1 MFEIV
6 DGRSEGH
13 KAPHHTMII
22 SYKKLFKLLIDR
34 NLYIND
40 LAELAHISPATLS
53 KMKKDGA
60 NISSNVLVK
69 ICLALDCAMDDITEF
84 VPKRNEGK
92 NMYEIVDE
100 KDLKR
105 FAVITF
111 EDTIFWDS
119 DDVLECQR
127 IFKTWEGEMKGI
139 YDYERSMYL
148 DEADII
154 DLVSCQIH
162 SED

>member
-1 MFEIV
+1 MRKVIAKTFIRNFFQNGHNLFAIV
-6 DGRSEGH
+6 CEEDNRIFYVQLGH
-13 KAPHHTMII
+13 FTRK
-22 SYKKLFKLLIDR
+22 YKRKE
-34 NLYIND
+34 ND
-40 LAELAHISPATLS
+40 L
-53 KMKKDGA
+53 KMYKEYLKKA
-60 NISSNVLVK
+60 KVHRMTK
-69 ICLALDCAMDDITEF
+69 E
-84 VPKRNEGK
+84 KK
-92 NMYEIVDE
+92 MYEIVDE

-139 YDYERSMYL
+139 YDYERCMYL
-148 DEADII
+148 DEVDII
-154 DLVSCQIH
+154 DLVGCQLH

>member
-1 MFEIV
+1 MRKVIAETFIRNFFQNGHNLFAIV
-6 DGRSEGH
+6 CEDTDCFHVQLGH
-13 KAPHHTMII
+13 FSKKFKRKETALKMYKEYQEKA
-22 SYKKLFKLLIDR
+22 K
-34 NLYIND
+34 
-40 LAELAHISPATLS
+40 AHRTT
-53 KMKKDGA
+53 K
-60 NISSNVLVK
+60 
-69 ICLALDCAMDDITEF
+69 E
-84 VPKRNEGK
+84 K

-119 DDVLECQR
+119 DDVLECQE
-127 IFKTWEGEMKGI
+127 IFKTWDGAKSFKGI
-139 YDYERSMYL
+139 YDYERCMYL

-154 DLVSCQIH
+154 DLVGCQIH

>member
-1 MFEIV
+1 MKQRIFLPVMWE
-6 DGRSEGH
+6 EGE
-13 KAPHHTMII
+13 K
-22 SYKKLFKLLIDR
+22 
-34 NLYIND
+34 
-40 LAELAHISPATLS
+40 
-53 KMKKDGA
+53 
-60 NISSNVLVK
+60 
-69 ICLALDCAMDDITEF
+69 
-84 VPKRNEGK
+84 
-92 NMYEIVDE
+92 MYEIVHE

-127 IFKTWEGEMKGI
+127 IYKMWEGEMKGI
-139 YDYERSMYL
+139 YDYEKCMYL

-154 DLVSCQIH
+154 SLAGHQTH